1 MAQPFRFMRFG
12 VEAADFKRVPEGW
25 GFAGPRPGWLID
37 DDVMGHQEGLLEV
50 RFSPPARH
58 GRAPA

>member
-12 VEAADFKRVPEGW
+12 VEAADFKRVPEGRA
-25 GFAGPRPGWLID
+25 FAGPRPWWLIGED
-37 DDVMGHQEGLLEV
+37 AMGQEGLLEV

-58 GRAPA
+58 GRAPT